1 MDRKP
6 PAVTVIEIVLILAI
20 LAAACWTAGAHDL
33 FDVLTNR

>member
-6 PAVTVIEIVLILAI
+6 PAVTAIEIILIVAI
-20 LAAACWTAGAHDL
+20 LAAACWAAGAHDL